1 MSTVIRFLRH
11 LWADAGDVRRKLDSA
26 ALQRL
31 EQLVADSEARHSGE
45 ICLCVEAALPLSY
58 LWRQFRQRLAVAEI
72 VHQRALSQFGKLRVW
87 DTEHNNGVLIYL
99 QLTEHRIEIVA
110 DRGLVRRLEADAWQ
124 AAVAA
129 MRPALRAGQLEQA
142 LASAVKTVGSALER
156 HFPLDPATSR
166 SDADELPNR
175 PVVQ

>member
-1 MSTVIRFLRH
+1 MASLIRFLRH

-31 EQLVADSEARHSGE
+31 EQLVSESEGRHSGE

-58 LWRQFRQRLAVAEI
+58 LWRQFRQRLSVEEI

-99 QLTEHRIEIVA
+99 QLTEHRVEVIA
-110 DRGLVRRLEADAWQ
+110 DRGLSRQLASNRWQ
-124 AAVAA
+124 AAVEA
-129 MRPALRAGQLEQA
+129 MRPALQAGQLEQA
-142 LASAVKTVGSALER
+142 LATAVKSVGNALEA
-156 HFPLDPATSR
+156 HFPLDP
-166 SDADELPNR
+166 DAPRTDGDELPNR